1 MEMNRQVKEN
11 LDLQMKYFPS
21 IYNSYLN
28 KEKDELAV
36 TEEEEFIEYTKE
48 SCIHIISNS
57 IEEILFR
64 VFKISKCVLIGIDF
78 ENIEEVH
85 LIKHFSTNIDE
96 YGKVLEVKYPYPY
109 ILKVNKVIIGTK
121 INKKISSNIM
131 KIFLLKKLNLFERNY
146 IKELNYKVEY
156 IENLENLEE
165 TLINFKPKYNFKNLI
180 GIKESNPYTNKYSI
194 REEYKDIIILDL
206 IKIVVDSEKKDKAY
220 IVKNIINYINKKFE
234 EESLNILK
242 HYMTDDFLN
251 NYKIIDN
258 YIKTNNKWIKSI
270 NKKYVSNLEEYI
282 EKIILN
288 KKSEQIT
295 QLLNGKLKELDCEY
309 MDLLNN
315 LIKNLNRVGEI

>member
-1 MEMNRQVKEN
+1 MDMNREVKEN
-11 LDLQMKYFPS
+11 LDLQMKYFPN

-28 KEKDELAV
+28 KEKDEVAV

-48 SCIHIISNS
+48 SCIHIISDS
-57 IEEILFR
+57 IEEILLSI
-64 VFKISKCVLIGIDF
+64 FKISKCMLIDIDF

-96 YGKVLEVKYPYPY
+96 YGKILEVKYPYPY
-109 ILKVNKVIIGTK
+109 ILKVNKVIIGKK
-121 INKKISSNIM
+121 INKKIYSNIM

-156 IENLENLEE
+156 IESLEVLEE
-165 TLINFKPKYNFKNLI
+165 TLTKFKPKYNFKNLI
-180 GIKESNPYTNKYSI
+180 EIKESNPYTNEYGI

-206 IKIVVDSEKKDKAY
+206 IKIVVDSEKKDKVY

-242 HYMTDDFLN
+242 YYMTDDFLN

-258 YIKTNNKWIKSI
+258 YIKTKNKWIKLI
-270 NKKYVSNLEEYI
+270 NKKYISNLEEYI

-295 QLLNGKLKELDCEY
+295 QLLNGKLKELDHKY

-315 LIKNLNRVGEI
+315 LIKKLNRVGEI